1 MKLKEARKAAG
12 FTQESI
18 VIEINNYM
26 KCSLRNYQNIEYG
39 VVIPG
44 ITLALLISHLYGVD
58 PREVD
63 EWKFPSDRTDL

>member
-1 MKLKEARKAAG
+1 MKLKKARIAAG

-18 VIEINNYM
+18 VLEINNYM

-44 ITLALLISHLYGVD
+44 
-58 PREVD
+58 
-63 EWKFPSDRTDL
+63 

>member
-1 MKLKEARKAAG
+1 MKLKEARIAAG
-12 FTQESI
+12 FTQES
-18 VIEINNYM
+18 VVLKINNYM

-39 VVIPG
+39 IVIPN

-63 EWKFPSDRTDL
+63 EWTFPNEHTDL

>member
-1 MKLKEARKAAG
+1 MKIKDAREAAG

-18 VIEINNYM
+18 VHTIINNKM

-39 VVIPG
+39 IVIPNV
-44 ITLALLISHLYGVD
+44 TLALLISHLINVD

-63 EWKFPSDRTDL
+63 EWKYPK